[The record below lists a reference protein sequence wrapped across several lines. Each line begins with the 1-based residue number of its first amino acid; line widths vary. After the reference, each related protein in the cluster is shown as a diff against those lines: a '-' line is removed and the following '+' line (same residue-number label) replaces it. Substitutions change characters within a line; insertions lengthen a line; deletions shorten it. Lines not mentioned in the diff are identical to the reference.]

1 MTKAEEIVDSVLRQS
16 QQAITLETALASDV
30 QLKSIDWL
38 WPNRFALGK
47 LAILAGLP
55 DRGKGLITADM
66 VGRITNPK
74 MNLWPCGEGY
84 WGTAPCCKRTFR
96 KRLRLTTYP

>member
-16 QQAITLETALASDV
+16 PQAVTLETALASDV

-47 LAILAGLP
+47 LAILAGLSVV
-55 DRGKGLITADM
+55 R
-66 VGRITNPK
+66 
-74 MNLWPCGEGY
+74 
-84 WGTAPCCKRTFR
+84 
-96 KRLRLTTYP
+96 